1 MIREMS
7 QCRCT
12 MLERSSYFKFVLT
25 HAVWGTKLSLH
36 FDHGPD
42 VGSSDGRAVCSTLSQ
57 VMGSSSILAWNFF
70 LQLGFFA

>member
-12 MLERSSYFKFVLT
+12 MLERSSYFKFALT

-36 FDHGPD
+36 LITAQMLVPLMVEQCAAHFHR
-42 VGSSDGRAVCSTLSQ
+42 SWAQ
-57 VMGSSSILAWNFF
+57 VPF
-70 LQLGFFA
+70 